1 MKIRPAIIWSVI
13 FAPFLIVSLAS
24 CVDGGGNSNSGYG
37 GAGGT
42 IRNGWR
48 VASIEQLSTDGDY
61 RSTENFFYE
70 DGRLVQE
77 IRSEYYADS
86 YDGTVDQT
94 TTEYTYKYDGAGR
107 LIQKAY
113 TENRIE
119 SGPDG
124 ERESSSSYVENYYYD
139 NNGNVIRAERSEGS
153 ASQENRAGREYLYEN
168 GLLVSMPDEYFY
180 EKKYYYDEKRR
191 IIRIEDDFD
200 TRFYYDDAGKLVKE
214 VKQDKE
220 DGETYI
226 TIFRYDEKGR
236 LDHLEFAE
244 KPSLTYRLRYD
255 GNGNPI
261 KIEAYDPVSG
271 AVVPG
276 VTIKWER
283 GPCRSGWFD
292 ANTLTPFEKALGFFY
307 KCY

>member
-1 MKIRPAIIWSVI
+1 MKIRPTIIWSVI

-24 CVDGGGNSNSGYG
+24 CVDGGGGGNSGY
-37 GAGGT
+37 
-42 IRNGWR
+42 GWR

-124 ERESSSSYVENYYYD
+124 EQESSSSYVENYFYD
-139 NNGNVIRAERSEGS
+139 SNGNVVRAERG
-153 ASQENRAGREYLYEN
+153 ENRPVREYLYED
-168 GLLVSMPDEYFY
+168 GLLASIYNGYSY
-180 EKKYYYDEKRR
+180 EEKYYYDEKRR
-191 IIRIEDDFD
+191 MIRMEDGVDVV
-200 TRFYYDDAGKLVKE
+200 RFYYDDAGKLVKE
-214 VKQDKE
+214 VIQEKQD
-220 DGETYI
+220 DWTRT
-226 TIFRYDEKGR
+226 TIFRYDGKGR
-236 LDHLEFAE
+236 VEHYEVAE
-244 KPSLTYRLRYD
+244 IPSILFRLRYD

-271 AVVPG
+271 AVVPL

-292 ANTLTPFEKALGFFY
+292 ANTLTPSEKAMGFSY